1 MQKQGQSDDSFSHR
15 PRARRPVG
23 GGALAGAAV
32 AGMLAI
38 VAALAMPASRSW
50 QLRLLAAGLTRRV
63 LHFFHLFPP
72 AGGPHDLL

>member
-1 MQKQGQSDDSFSHR
+1 
-15 PRARRPVG
+15 
-23 GGALAGAAV
+23 
-32 AGMLAI
+32 MLAI

-72 AGGPHDLL
+72 AGGPDDLL